1 MFRSPPVTL
10 TEPARACSR
19 GSKAAFTLVEV
30 LVSMTILLMM
40 LLIMTQVI
48 GTTQKTWHAASS
60 RLTQFREARTAFD
73 TITRGLTQATL
84 NPFRDFTYEGST
96 ILGSPPKTA
105 PTAAPTGYATSA
117 DLGFRIGAAS
127 KIFAGFGAPNMM
139 PGHAVVFQAPLGNTI
154 TEINRP
160 LNSLLCVS
168 GYFVLFGTD
177 LNYLPMGLVGR
188 LQPRSRYRLYQYQP
202 TTESNPVYN
211 DVATQKRDAWVAI
224 DSATATPDIRPVA
237 ENIVALI
244 LAPSFPGAAGGALV
258 PLGRSPPGMVYDFNS
273 YVDVAHKNQLP
284 SSVQV
289 AMVAMDEESAARVE
303 QKYGTSAP
311 TLFGATFVNAD
322 NLDADLREVRAALE
336 KLRLN
341 FRIFSSTVF
350 IPAADK

>member
-1 MFRSPPVTL
+1 MFRSPTVTL
-10 TEPARACSR
+10 TEQARACPR

-84 NPFRDFTYEGST
+84 NPFRDFTYDGSNV
-96 ILGSPPKTA
+96 LGSPPQGS
-105 PTAAPTGYATSA
+105 PTAAPTGYAASA
-117 DLGFRIGAAS
+117 DLGFRMGAAS
-127 KIFAGFGAPNMM
+127 KIFTGFGAPNMM
-139 PGHAVVFQAPLGNTI
+139 PGHAVIFQAPLGNTI
-154 TEINRP
+154 VEAYRP

-188 LQPRSRYRLYQYQP
+188 LQPRSRYRLYQYLP

-211 DVATQKRDAWVAI
+211 DIATGKPADWVTV
-224 DSATATPDIRPVA
+224 DSATSTADIRPVA
-237 ENIVALI
+237 ENILALV

-258 PLGRSPPGMVYDFNS
+258 PLGHSPPGTIYDFNS
-273 YVDVAHKNQLP
+273 YLDALHKNQLP

-289 AMVAMDEESAARVE
+289 VMVAMDEESASRIE
-303 QKYGTSAP
+303 QQFGTGAP
-311 TLFGATFVNAD
+311 TLFGATFTNAD
-322 NLDADLREVRAALE
+322 NLDADLREVREALA
-336 KLRLN
+336 KLRVN